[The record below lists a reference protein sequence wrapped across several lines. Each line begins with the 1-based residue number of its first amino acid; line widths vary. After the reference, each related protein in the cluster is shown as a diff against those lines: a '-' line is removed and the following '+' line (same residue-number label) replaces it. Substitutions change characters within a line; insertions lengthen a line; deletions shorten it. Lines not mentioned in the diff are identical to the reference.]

1 MRVGGEFHDPLPKSP
16 SHSGNGS
23 LPPCGGGE
31 DTGHPSPAQSS
42 SGLIP
47 AAPSAHHTRAQLPS
61 GCGRHRLLRCL
72 HGQGSADRDRG
83 GHLLAAGPAVTV
95 QEPEGWGTSPL
106 ALSRGVRE
114 GARCPEQLPLW
125 RGPEPYAGKHGVD
138 VSWRAVC
145 VHRRHQDGPAG
156 IRCRGKE
163 QREGNNG
170 SFSPYREAVG
180 FPCSRYGQ
188 HSSLQHG
195 LERLEWT
202 GTTTPMAATAQGTL
216 MWDIQNLMGS
226 AQQIHP
232 PHCSLMCLI

>member
-1 MRVGGEFHDPLPKSP
+1 MAGTGCCAACTARAPPIAIAGAISWRQGQQSLCRSP
-16 SHSGNGS
+16 RAG
-23 LPPCGGGE
+23 
-31 DTGHPSPAQSS
+31 
-42 SGLIP
+42 
-47 AAPSAHHTRAQLPS
+47 APQPWA
-61 GCGRHRLLRCL
+61 GC
-72 HGQGSADRDRG
+72 
-83 GHLLAAGPAVTV
+83 
-95 QEPEGWGTSPL
+95 SPL

-114 GARCPEQLPLW
+114 GPRCPEQLPLW